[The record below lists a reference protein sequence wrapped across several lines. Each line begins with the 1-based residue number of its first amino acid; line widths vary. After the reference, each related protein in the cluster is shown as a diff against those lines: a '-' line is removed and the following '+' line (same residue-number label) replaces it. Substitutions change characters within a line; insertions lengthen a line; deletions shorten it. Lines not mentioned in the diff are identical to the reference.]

1 MLIRNVHYAE
11 KPKKVVITTCGSVSV
26 VEFPLDVQEVI
37 IEGEEDRVE
46 YVADSVYSL
55 TTMNTA
61 NLRERIEG
69 NYEEWLE
76 KAKEVVTPKTS
87 LEDVMEAVNALA
99 EIVIGE

>member
-1 MLIRNVHYAE
+1 M
-11 KPKKVVITTCGSVSV
+11 VITTCGSVSV